1 MLLAKYTV
9 PYSSCFL
16 EITRV
21 SLEKSEGAQ
30 EAPPFLMQF
39 INWLKNSCKNLCA
52 QAGIRFLMFWQF
64 FPGYCSHCTIPI
76 HHCKLSRV
84 SIYQTLRTVHTM
96 FCFFWY
102 YVNQDRHQR
111 GGVAF
116 SFGPRDRRTF
126 SRGPDV
132 HNVCLYLALHGTN
145 TACALFLLWTV
156 F

>member
-1 MLLAKYTV
+1 
-9 PYSSCFL
+9 
-16 EITRV
+16 
-21 SLEKSEGAQ
+21 
-30 EAPPFLMQF
+30 
-39 INWLKNSCKNLCA
+39 
-52 QAGIRFLMFWQF
+52 MFWQF

-102 YVNQDRHQR
+102 YVNQDHHQR

-116 SFGPRDRRTF
+116 SFGPWGRRTC

-156 F
+156 FQQAQGVFTHIPLVLYFKGKCFTLVMSQGAGNLIKMEPRVINPHKGCVPLQSG